1 MRTID
6 LNADIAEGFPNDL
19 ELMNFVSS
27 INICSG
33 VYAGSPEL
41 TAEIF
46 SKGREKGVRV
56 GAHMGFPDRQ
66 SMGRRE
72 LSEGY
77 PQEWIESVKAQILD
91 SGSYSYIKPHGALY
105 HWLANAPEDS
115 GYVWNALEEMEK
127 PFMGMPGTGH
137 ETQCRRRGLRFISEG
152 FCERGYDKYGH
163 LIPRTEPD
171 AVIHDLDMICD
182 QAVLLAQKVDS
193 ICIHGDRED
202 AAMVAY
208 LVRERLTKE
217 GYKITA

>member
-33 VYAGSPEL
+33 AYAGSPEL

-46 SKGREKGVRV
+46 RKGREKGLRV
-56 GAHMGFPDRQ
+56 GAHIGFPDRQ
-66 SMGRRE
+66 SMGRKE

-77 PQEWIESVKAQILD
+77 PQDWQWSVQSQIRD

-115 GYVWNALEEMEK
+115 GYLWDAIEEMEK

-137 ETQCRRRGLRFISEG
+137 ETQCRRRGLRLISEG

-171 AVIHDLDMICD
+171 AVIHDLDAICE
-182 QAVLLAQKVDS
+182 QALRLAGKVDS

-208 LVRERLTKE
+208 IVRDRLMKE

>member
-1 MRTID
+1 MHTID

-33 VYAGSPEL
+33 AYAGSPEL
-41 TAEIF
+41 STQTFAM
-46 SKGREKGVRV
+46 GREKGLRV
-56 GAHMGFPDRQ
+56 GAHVGFPDRQ

-77 PQEWIESVKAQILD
+77 PEEWLKSVEAQIRN
-91 SGSYSYIKPHGALY
+91 SGSFSYIKPHGALY

-115 GYVWNALEEMEK
+115 KYVWGAIEEMEK
-127 PFMGMPGTGH
+127 PFMGMPNTGH
-137 ETQCRRRGLRFISEG
+137 EAQCRRRGLRFISEG

-163 LIPRTEPD
+163 LIPRSEPD
-171 AVIHDLDMICD
+171 AVIHDLDAICA
-182 QAVLLAQKVDS
+182 QAIILAEKVDS

-202 AAMVAY
+202 AALVAY
-208 LVRERLTKE
+208 VVRDRLTKE
-217 GYKITA
+217 GYKITS

>member
-33 VYAGSPEL
+33 AYAGSPEL

-46 SKGREKGVRV
+46 SIGREKGLRV
-56 GAHMGFPDRQ
+56 GAHVGFPDFQ

-77 PQEWIESVKAQILD
+77 PEDWVTSVETQIRNA
-91 SGSYSYIKPHGALY
+91 GSYSYIKPHGALY

-115 GYVWNALEEMEK
+115 KYLWDAIEEMEK
-127 PFMGMPGTGH
+127 PFMGMPNTGH
-137 ETQCRRRGLRFISEG
+137 EEQCRRRGLRLISEG
-152 FCERGYDKYGH
+152 FCERGYDSYGF
-163 LIPRTEPD
+163 LVPRGEPD
-171 AVIHDLDMICD
+171 AVIHDLNLICE
-182 QAVLLAQKVDS
+182 QAVKLAERVDS

-208 LVRERLTKE
+208 IVRERLTKE
-217 GYKITA
+217 GYRITS

>member
-19 ELMNFVSS
+19 ELMSFVSS
-27 INICSG
+27 INICSSA
-33 VYAGSPEL
+33 YAGSPEL

-46 SKGREKGVRV
+46 TLGRETGLRV
-56 GAHMGFPDRQ
+56 GAHVGFPDHQ

-77 PQEWIESVKAQILD
+77 PEDWLHSVEEQIRG

-115 GYVWNALEEMEK
+115 KYLWNAVEEMEK

-152 FCERGYDKYGH
+152 FCERGYDSYGF

-171 AVIHDLDMICD
+171 AVIHDLDAICA
-182 QAVLLAQKVDS
+182 QAITLADKVDS
-193 ICIHGDRED
+193 ICIHGDRDD
-202 AAMVAY
+202 AAMVAFV
-208 LVRERLTKE
+208 VRERLTKE

>member
-19 ELMNFVSS
+19 ELMSFVSS

-33 VYAGSPEL
+33 VYAGSQEL
-41 TAEIF
+41 TNEVF
-46 SKGREKGVRV
+46 SNGREKGLRV
-56 GAHMGFPDRQ
+56 GAHFGFPDRQ

-72 LSEGY
+72 LIEGY
-77 PQEWIESVKAQILD
+77 PQQWIESVEVQIRA
-91 SGSYSYIKPHGALY
+91 SASYSYFKPHGALY

-115 GYVWNALEEMEK
+115 KYLWDVIEEMEK

-137 ETQCRRRGLRFISEG
+137 ETQCRRRGLRFVSEG
-152 FCERGYDKYGH
+152 FCERGYDKYGL

-171 AVIHDLDMICD
+171 AILHDFDAICN
-182 QAVLLAQKVDS
+182 QAVVLAERVDS
-193 ICIHGDRED
+193 ICIHGDRDD

-217 GYKITA
+217 GFKITS